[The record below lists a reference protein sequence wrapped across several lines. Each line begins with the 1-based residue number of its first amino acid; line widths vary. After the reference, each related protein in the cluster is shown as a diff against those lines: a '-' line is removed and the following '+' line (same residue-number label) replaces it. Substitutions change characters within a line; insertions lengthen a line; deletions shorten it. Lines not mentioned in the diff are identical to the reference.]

1 MFLKCNSYIFLPDRL
16 YKGRTKLESTLL
28 TIPSDYTNVITSF
41 PVTMNSKHRIE
52 KLKTKNQK
60 DIETR
65 KIKTKETK
73 NRKNR

>member
-1 MFLKCNSYIFLPDRL
+1 MQFLHFLPDRL

-41 PVTMNSKHRIE
+41 AVTMNSKHRTE

-65 KIKTKETK
+65 NIKTKEAK
-73 NRKNR
+73 NGNNR